1 MTDSHW
7 NKWPLLWLSPSGL
20 PAGDR
25 QLAAPEPGAGDA
37 GSCQPSGGPEDWP
50 GRAALPLPPRFV
62 RAGCGQ
68 RLRRCSLSCHVAS
81 CSQEKAR
88 HRLGTCGNPQNLA
101 LSWDIRLFVWPRV
114 VAVGVLVA
122 VGSTGS
128 PPRQVMGQ
136 PRGTPPGSGDR
147 GAVGGGGGDGP
158 GHLHAGCSL
167 HPLTGRS
174 RGLFLLLALAR
185 PSVCCP
191 QTPLI
196 PLRGRTAP
204 YFCWHDTQVA
214 SRTTFLG
221 ASRGFHKPRVLHK
234 TPMVWP
240 DEAHQGPSTA
250 QGLLTKAQLASLW
263 VTHHGP

>member
-1 MTDSHW
+1 MTRGAAS
-7 NKWPLLWLSPSGL
+7 
-20 PAGDR
+20 PAGDPR
-25 QLAAPEPGAGDA
+25 TGLAGTRSHFLLVSSGRGVDRDYADAPSPAT
-37 GSCQPSGGPEDWP
+37 WP
-50 GRAALPLPPRFV
+50 PVPR
-62 RAGCGQ
+62 
-68 RLRRCSLSCHVAS
+68 RRPVT
-81 CSQEKAR
+81 
-88 HRLGTCGNPQNLA
+88 RLGTCSNPQNLA

-114 VAVGVLVA
+114 VAVGVVVA

-196 PLRGRTAP
+196 PLRGHTAP

-250 QGLLTKAQLASLW
+250 QGLLTKAQPASLW